1 MVEFQKII
9 PNSFLFHCIV
19 SDVCSDKNET
29 IRIIFLTGS
38 YGVNIFTSNREEN
51 MLDEVSLEILKIL
64 QEKARIPNVEV
75 SRQIGLAPSAV
86 LERIRKL
93 ESNGFIDG
101 YEVRLNPEKFNRR
114 SVAFVHV
121 MVQMPIDPSIGETL
135 SRIPEV
141 QEVHFVSGRDCYLLK
156 IRTEDEASL
165 YRILSEQVSTVRGV
179 ISTRT
184 ETVLT
189 TIKETNRIQLP
200 TSL

>member
-1 MVEFQKII
+1 M
-9 PNSFLFHCIV
+9 
-19 SDVCSDKNET
+19 
-29 IRIIFLTGS
+29 
-38 YGVNIFTSNREEN
+38 EEN

-75 SRQIGLAPSAV
+75 SRKIGLAPSAV
-86 LERIRKL
+86 LERIRKM

-101 YEVRLNPEKFNRR
+101 YEVRLNPEKFNQTN
-114 SVAFVHV
+114 VAFVHV
-121 MVQMPIDPSIGETL
+121 KVHMPIDPSIGEKL

-141 QEVHFVSGRDCYLLK
+141 QEIHFVSGGDCYLLK
-156 IRTEDEASL
+156 IRTEDNASL
-165 YRILSEQVSTVRGV
+165 YQILQKQVSTVHGV
-179 ISTRT
+179 ISTQT